1 MVTLPRRLRS
11 WLRRMSRRLRELG
24 GVMEWGRRSGGG
36 GRGRGL
42 VCVLWAW
49 GAVHGVVQCCLLYEC
64 GRHVQY
70 SSIIGTLTPAPPV
83 FRHSHTYTHMPH
95 HPSLLSFNR
104 YLNARLCGL
113 KRIFFTGNFLR
124 HNDIAIR
131 TLSYSMARWSKL
143 SGHKLEALYLAH
155 EGFLGALGAVLAN
168 YTAHE
173 TEDGSPCCS
182 PDGRS

>member
-1 MVTLPRRLRS
+1 MTAED
-11 WLRRMSRRLRELG
+11 MFN
-24 GVMEWGRRSGGG
+24 
-36 GRGRGL
+36 
-42 VCVLWAW
+42 
-49 GAVHGVVQCCLLYEC
+49 
-64 GRHVQY
+64 
-70 SSIIGTLTPAPPV
+70 IIGTLTPAPLV
-83 FRHSHTYTHMPH
+83 FRHSHTHKCPTILPP
-95 HPSLLSFNR
+95 PSFYR

-182 PDGRS
+182 PDGRSW